1 MPGAIPSE
9 VLRLKNPPPL
19 CRVEEGVILLQ
30 HGWKWL
36 QKPCPVH
43 TQIGWWNFS
52 TEIDVCHG
60 WFLGILVHYFYCDYC
75 VLWVLGAYHCIISSY
90 LTISH
95 NLGASKS
102 TQGRL
107 SSDELWLIFA
117 PGLDVSKGLTSRT
130 KGKLE
135 QDEPRQLVHATERGG
150 SLASRCLKSLTT
162 TPENPQRWPTY
173 KCPVQYVYIYIQYI
187 YNII

>member
-1 MPGAIPSE
+1 
-9 VLRLKNPPPL
+9 
-19 CRVEEGVILLQ
+19 
-30 HGWKWL
+30 
-36 QKPCPVH
+36 
-43 TQIGWWNFS
+43 
-52 TEIDVCHG
+52 
-60 WFLGILVHYFYCDYC
+60 LVHYFYCDYC

-173 KCPVQYVYIYIQYI
+173 KCPVQYVYIYIYSIYI
-187 YNII
+187 

>member
-1 MPGAIPSE
+1 MPCAIPSE

-52 TEIDVCHG
+52 TEINVCHG

-135 QDEPRQLVHATERGG
+135 HDEPRQLVHATERGG
-150 SLASRCLKSLTT
+150 SLAWRHSRLHRRI
-162 TPENPQRWPTY
+162 PNDDQRTNVH
-173 KCPVQYVYIYIQYI
+173 VQYVYIYI
-187 YNII
+187 